1 MPERQY
7 LAVDLLQFVQMLIEG
22 IMLLFNGE
30 GLLTKLF
37 SKRGI
42 AQEKEDGVC
51 HGGSVST
58 GEEKAVFTLGDDLRD
73 AAYL

>member
-1 MPERQY
+1 
-7 LAVDLLQFVQMLIEG
+7 MLIEG
-22 IMLLFNGE
+22 IMLLFNGV
-30 GLLTKLF
+30 GLLTKLLF
-37 SKRGI
+37 KRGI
-42 AQEKEDGVC
+42 AQEKEDGVR

>member
-1 MPERQY
+1 
-7 LAVDLLQFVQMLIEG
+7 MLIEG
-22 IMLLFNGE
+22 VMLLFNGV
-30 GLLTKLF
+30 GLLTKLL

-42 AQEKEDGVC
+42 AQEKEDGVR
-51 HGGSVST
+51 HGRSIST